1 MQIKTY
7 SLFYLLSYLITFCV
21 SEYYLSFD
29 SYSFDYSPKPCDI
42 QVPETRELLNNF
54 QTHQLLHKFSDD
66 SSVLLSDSSSDA
78 PSEIPSEA
86 PSNSPSEIPSE
97 EPSTEPSEAPL
108 NYYVFIVMSYYFL
121 YFCKYYFIS
130 YIYDRFRKFIL

>member
-78 PSEIPSEA
+78 QSEIPSEA

-108 NYYVFIVMSYYFL
+108 NLNKKSKEHKQL
-121 YFCKYYFIS
+121 
-130 YIYDRFRKFIL
+130 KFVTNIFKLFFK